1 MIPLC
6 CARLSALVELCTF
19 GSIVDIRFVMN
30 SSAVLLI
37 TSLRDLLSA
46 LVETRG
52 SLAVDLNVLNIV
64 LGHL

>member
-1 MIPLC
+1 
-6 CARLSALVELCTF
+6 
-19 GSIVDIRFVMN
+19 MN

-46 LVETRG
+46 FVETRG
-52 SLAVDLNVLNIV
+52 SLAIDLNVLNIV